1 MQQHDPAVALIGGS
15 GFQDLAGLAR
25 ARSVDLDTPF
35 GRPSAPIL
43 EGRLGGARVLF
54 LLRHGRGHVFTPS
67 DVPYRANI
75 WALCSLGAE
84 WVIGASAVGSLKEEY
99 RPGEIAVPDQII
111 DRTKGV
117 RAASFFG
124 PGCVA
129 HVSFAEPYCPDLRR
143 ALAAAA
149 RAQGAPLHDSGTYVC
164 MEGPQFSTRAEARLY
179 RSFGAELI
187 GMTALPEAKLAR
199 EAEMCYANLALITD
213 YDCWREAAQEV
224 SVGVVLAAL
233 ERTVAA
239 ARAVVAAAAPAVL
252 GARSCPCR
260 SALKDAIMT
269 APESIDPDARKRLAL
284 FLPPAPEPRAP

>member
-15 GFQDLAGLAR
+15 GFQDLAGLVQ
-25 ARSVDLDTPF
+25 ARSIELDTPF

-43 EGRLGGARVLF
+43 EGRLGGARLLF
-54 LLRHGRGHVFTPS
+54 LLRHGRGHVFSPS

-75 WALCSLGAE
+75 WALRALGAE
-84 WVIGASAVGSLKEEY
+84 RVIAASAVGSLKEEY
-99 RPGEIAVPDQII
+99 QPGEIAVPDQII

-117 RAASFFG
+117 RPASFFG

-129 HVSFAEPYCPDLRR
+129 HVSFAEPYCADLRR
-143 ALAAAA
+143 ALVSAA
-149 RAQGAPLHDSGTYVC
+149 RALRTPVHDGGTYVC

-224 SVGVVLAAL
+224 CVEMVLAAL

-239 ARAVVAAAAPAVL
+239 ARAVVAAAAPQLL
-252 GARSCPCR
+252 GERACPCQN
-260 SALKDAIMT
+260 ALKDAIMT
-269 APESIDPDARKRLAL
+269 APESIDPETRRRLAL
-284 FLPPAPEPRAP
+284 FLAPRPGAGAP